1 MTDIEA
7 LLSVDAG
14 RVPEGTVAFFMR
26 DLEVEQ
32 RHRRLAV
39 GILFACAAA
48 VCAFCRTGRASVAL
62 LGLAAGIF
70 AVLSTP
76 TASESDCIQ
85 QIKRSVVVVTPTGIV
100 IRDSRGLRTLMFTDF
115 LEASSWRHADRVD
128 LLLVRHDGSRVFIN
142 CQGFHRGE
150 RLPDVVKQRLQA
162 LTA

>member
-39 GILFACAAA
+39 CIVFACAAA

-62 LGLAAGIF
+62 FALAAGIF
-70 AVLSTP
+70 AVLATP
-76 TASESDCIQ
+76 TMSEAKSR

-100 IRDSRGLRTLMFTDF
+100 IRDGRGLRTLMFTDF

-128 LLLVRHDGSRVFIN
+128 LLLVRHDVSRVFIN